1 MRGGAS
7 LAAAHERRREPQRGT
22 VSGRG
27 LAGYTPAPSRMTR
40 TDSHPARPAPG
51 TASGWILFLVP
62 CAIWGTT
69 WLVIKFQLGVVAP
82 EASVAYRFG
91 LASLLLFGWCLLR
104 GVGLRYDAGA
114 HASFALLGVLN
125 FGLNYVLVYL
135 SEGYLTSGLVA
146 VLFALIVFWNLVGA
160 RVFFGSPAPRAVVA
174 GAALG
179 LSGVAFLFW
188 PDLTGLRPA
197 PGQGLGMLLALL
209 GSLVASAGNLFSQR
223 LYGRG
228 VPIVPSTAWAMGYAS
243 LAVALSCGVRGIPF
257 AFDASAAYVASLAY
271 LTVFGSVFAFIAY
284 LTLIRRIGAGRAGY
298 TAAVIPV
305 VAMGTSTAFEGY
317 RWSGLALAGMG
328 LVLAGNVLV
337 LRAKERSASETPSQR
352 DNRAAPRP

>member
-1 MRGGAS
+1 
-7 LAAAHERRREPQRGT
+7 
-22 VSGRG
+22 
-27 LAGYTPAPSRMTR
+27 MTR
-40 TDSHPARPAPG
+40 THGNSAPRAPG
-51 TASGWILFLVP
+51 ASSAWLLFLVP
-62 CAIWGTT
+62 CVIWGTT

-91 LASLLLFGWCLLR
+91 IASLLLFGWCLLR
-104 GVGLRYDAGA
+104 GVGLRFDAGA
-114 HASFALLGVLN
+114 HASFALLGLLN
-125 FGLNYVLVYL
+125 FGINYVLVYL

-146 VLFALIVFWNLVGA
+146 VLFALLVFWNLAGA

-179 LSGVAFLFW
+179 LLGVALLFW
-188 PDLTGLRPA
+188 PDLAGLHPA
-197 PGQGLGMLLALL
+197 PGRGLGVALALL
-209 GSLVASAGNLFSQR
+209 GSLVASSGNLFSQR

-243 LAVALSCGVRGIPF
+243 LAVGLYCAVRGIPF
-257 AFDASAAYVASLAY
+257 AFDPSPAYLASLLY
-271 LTVFGSVFAFIAY
+271 LAVFGSVFAFVAY
-284 LTLIRRIGAGRAGY
+284 LTLLRRIGAGRAGY

-305 VAMGTSTAFEGY
+305 VAMGASTAFEGY

-337 LRAKERSASETPSQR
+337 LREKERGASGSK
-352 DNRAAPRP
+352 A